1 MTDNGSPFSSKK
13 FSAFASQYRF
23 DHITSSRRCPQSN
36 GFIESMVQRV
46 KQSMKKCAAAGHDPN
61 LAMLVY
67 RTTPL
72 TTSIP
77 SPGELLNGWK
87 YRALLSTR
95 PPIQSPHSQV
105 VRKQMVKDKV
115 KRECASTTTRLQ
127 VIYRHFHRIREC
139 TYKFIPSLTDGLQQ
153 PLLKR
158 RSHLNQDRTVLKL
171 LMELTR
177 WEIVAS
183 FVQLQRL
190 PRYLPRK

>member
-67 RTTPL
+67 RATLL

-77 SPGELLNGWK
+77 SPGELLNGRK
-87 YRALLSTR
+87 YRALLPRRS
-95 PPIQSPHSQV
+95 PIQSPHCQV
-105 VRKQMVKDKV
+105 VREQMVKDKE
-115 KRECASTTTRLQ
+115 KMCEHYNKTARDLASLPQNQKVYVQ
-127 VIYRHFHRIREC
+127 VHPQSNQW
-139 TYKFIPSLTDGLQQ
+139 TPATLPQ
-153 PLLKR
+153 R

-171 LMELTR
+171 LMELT
-177 WEIVAS
+177 W
-183 FVQLQRL
+183 
-190 PRYLPRK
+190 